1 MAGHAVAPTK
11 EPDDSISIQVV
22 PKVDPPP
29 CVWVVARAILL
40 YLLWAFFGFISG
52 AHLFGLMCCP
62 PPSVAS
68 RKFVGVQLATHFG
81 ALLVFG
87 IGGGTCRS
95 MGADDCPGG
104 EEMSQSC
111 FWYHQ
116 NSTYQ
121 FFYITHFMALTW
133 LFVQWLSDGLSLWG
147 WSGDGVREAA
157 GMISPMR
164 AFGVHA
170 QADVTACQ
178 LRWHYA
184 AVVGCWAFLSLIIW
198 STKWSTDTPAGG
210 DVTVTGL
217 ATICFPVMIIW
228 LVVSCITVR
237 CFVHR
242 QQSDHT
248 VVV

>member
-1 MAGHAVAPTK
+1 MGKPAHFAQRTVRERAHSCAEHNKLADKAPPEAPMAGHAVAPTK
-11 EPDDSISIQVV
+11 EPDDSISIRVV

-147 WSGDGVREAA
+147 WSGDCVREVPAT
-157 GMISPMR
+157 
-164 AFGVHA
+164 
-170 QADVTACQ
+170 ADPKCMWCLTGC
-178 LRWHYA
+178 LR
-184 AVVGCWAFLSLIIW
+184 L
-198 STKWSTDTPAGG
+198 
-210 DVTVTGL
+210 L
-217 ATICFPVMIIW
+217 A
-228 LVVSCITVR
+228 
-237 CFVHR
+237 
-242 QQSDHT
+242 
-248 VVV
+248 